1 MFKSVHYA
9 TPPSVLDGASSA
21 ALRGHYL
28 VENLFADGELNLSYV
43 HQERMIVGGA
53 VPGSGRLRL
62 PAQNDGAALLAR
74 RELGVVNIGP
84 GEGTV
89 SVDGTDYT
97 LERFDALY
105 VGQGAGDVAFS
116 GMDARF
122 YLAST
127 PAHSRHDTRLL
138 PRSAIAPLQRG
149 GERNSNA
156 RSIYQFITPDTCPS
170 AQLLMGLTEIAP
182 GNVWNTLPPH
192 RHEQRSEVYF
202 YFGLDDAER
211 LFHIMGTPEETR
223 HIVVKNEEAVICPS
237 WSVHMGAG
245 TSAYTFVWAMGGDNL
260 DYDDMAG
267 VSLADLR

>member
-1 MFKSVHYA
+1 MFKSIHYA
-9 TPPSVLDGASSA
+9 TPPSVLHGASSA
-21 ALRGHYL
+21 TLRGHYL
-28 VENLFADGELNLSYV
+28 VEDLFGDGELNLSYV

-53 VPGSGRLRL
+53 VPGHGRLDL
-62 PAQNDGAALLAR
+62 PAQSDGAALLAR

-84 GEGTV
+84 GAGAV
-89 SVDGTDYT
+89 SVDGTDYR

-105 VGQGAGDVAFS
+105 IGQGARDVAFT
-116 GMDARF
+116 GPQARF

-138 PRSAIAPLQRG
+138 PRSAVVPLERG
-149 GERNSNA
+149 AERNSNA

-170 AQLLMGLTEIAP
+170 AQLLMGLTEVAR

-192 RHEQRSEVYF
+192 RHEHRSEVYF
-202 YFGLDDAER
+202 YFGLDDPER

>member
-9 TPPSVLDGASSA
+9 TPPSVLDGAGNA

-28 VENLFADGELNLSYV
+28 IENLYANGALNLAYV

-53 VPGSGRLRL
+53 VPGSSRLDL
-62 PAQNDGAALLAR
+62 PAQSDGTALLAR
-74 RELGVVNIGP
+74 REMGVVNIGDGP
-84 GEGTV
+84 GTV
-89 SVDGTDYT
+89 TADGTAYD

-105 VGQGAGDVAFS
+105 IGQETRDVAFS
-116 GMDARF
+116 GRGARF

-127 PAHSRHDTRLL
+127 PAHIRHDTRLL
-138 PRSAIAPLQRG
+138 PRDTIAPWRRG
-149 GERNSNA
+149 GARNSNA
-156 RSIYQFITPDTCPS
+156 RTIYPFVTPDTCPS

-223 HIVVKNEEAVICPS
+223 HIVVKNEQAVICPS

-245 TSAYTFVWAMGGDNL
+245 TSDYAFVWAMGGDNL

-267 VSLADLR
+267 VSLAELR

>member
-1 MFKSVHYA
+1 MFKSTHYA
-9 TPPSVLDGASSA
+9 TPPSVLDGANNA
-21 ALRGHYL
+21 TLRGHYL
-28 VENLFADGELNLSYV
+28 VENLFEAGRLNLAYV
-43 HQERMIVGGA
+43 HQERMVVGGA
-53 VPGSGRLRL
+53 VPQMENLHL
-62 PAQNDGAALLAR
+62 PDQNDGTPLLAR
-74 RELGVVNIGP
+74 RELGVVNIGDGP
-84 GEGTV
+84 GTV
-89 SVDGTDYT
+89 AVDGADHV

-105 VGQGAGDVAFS
+105 VGQGARDIVFS
-116 GMDARF
+116 GQMARF

-211 LFHIMGTPEETR
+211 LFHIMGTPDETR

-245 TSAYTFVWAMGGDNL
+245 TSAYAFVWAMGGDNL

-267 VSLADLR
+267 VSLAELR

>member
-1 MFKSVHYA
+1 MYKSTHYA
-9 TPPSVLDGASSA
+9 TSPSVLDGANTA

-28 VENLFADGELNLSYV
+28 VEGLFEPGTLNLSYA

-53 VPGSGRLRL
+53 VPGAGALRL
-62 PAQNDGAALLAR
+62 PDLDDGTPLLAR
-74 RELGVVNIGP
+74 RELGIVNVGNSP
-84 GEGTV
+84 GTV
-89 SVDGTDYT
+89 TVDGVDYT

-105 VGQGAGDVAFS
+105 VGQTAKDVVFS
-116 GMDARF
+116 GPEARF
-122 YLAST
+122 YLACT
-127 PAHSRHDTRLL
+127 PAHSRHETRLL
-138 PRSAIAPLQRG
+138 PRSAITPLQRG

-170 AQLLMGLTEIAP
+170 AQLLMGLTEVAP

-202 YFGLDDAER
+202 YFGLDDTER
-211 LFHIMGTPEETR
+211 LFHIMGTPGETR

-245 TSAYTFVWAMGGDNL
+245 TSAYAFVWAMGGDNL

-267 VSLADLR
+267 VALADLR